1 MEKVVTEPQLIYETI
16 VTTRRA
22 DGAAHVVPLG
32 IRTEGEFIVLAPFRP
47 SATLDNVLRERC
59 AVVNFTDDVQIL
71 PVSHWAIQLADLTR
85 CKGGLSA
92 VRRLSLR
99 SELELASVGENEQRP
114 RLLCR
119 VVATENHAPFRGYNR
134 AQAAVLEA
142 CILVS
147 RLHMLPEKK
156 IRNEIDYLTIA
167 IGKTAGPREQQAWS
181 WLMEK
186 IDAFF
191 AARPGEI
198 R

>member
-1 MEKVVTEPQLIYETI
+1 MTEPQLIYETI

-59 AVVNFTDDVQIL
+59 AVVNFTDDVQIFAGCLTGRFNWPTL
-71 PVSHWAIQLADLTR
+71 PATKVGCPRLAD
-85 CKGGLSA
+85 
-92 VRRLSLR
+92 SLAH
-99 SELELASVGENEQRP
+99 SELELASVEENEQRP

-147 RLHMLPEKK
+147 RLHMLSEKK

-191 AARPGEI
+191 AARSGEMS
-198 R
+198 

>member
-1 MEKVVTEPQLIYETI
+1 VTEPQLIYETI

-22 DGAAHVVPLG
+22 DGEAHVVPLG
-32 IRTEGEFIVLAPFRP
+32 IRKEGQFIVLAPFRP
-47 SATLDNVLRERC
+47 SATLENVLRERC
-59 AVVNFTDDVQIL
+59 AVVNFTDDVQIFAGCLTGRFNWPTL
-71 PVSHWAIQLADLTR
+71 PATKVSCPRLAD
-85 CKGGLSA
+85 
-92 VRRLSLR
+92 SLAH
-99 SELELASVGENEQRP
+99 SELELISVEENEQRP

-119 VVATENHAPFRGYNR
+119 AVLTETHAPFRGFNR

-156 IRNEIDYLTIA
+156 IRSEIDYLTIA

-181 WLMEK
+181 WLIEK

-191 AARPGEI
+191 SARRDE
-198 R
+198 RK